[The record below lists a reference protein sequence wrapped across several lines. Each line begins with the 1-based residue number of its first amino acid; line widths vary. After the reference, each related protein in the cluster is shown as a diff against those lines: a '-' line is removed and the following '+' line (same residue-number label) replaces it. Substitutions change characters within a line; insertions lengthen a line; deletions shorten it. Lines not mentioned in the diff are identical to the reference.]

1 MDDYQLLDP
10 TKHASVRIQNQGSL
24 LKLDRGMLAPAFLGE
39 FRSLACE
46 FPIVLTK
53 DGETGQFLCAALL
66 GLSPQHLSCVDAGGE
81 WQDAYLPWSLKRQPF
96 LIANQANQ
104 EGTVTPMLS
113 LDTAH
118 PMVSQD
124 SGEPVFDSSG
134 ALTDVAEAKL
144 AALRS
149 INDFATKTAEFVDRL
164 MSLELLTG
172 LKVQGQTASGQ
183 DIVVDGIYGIDEE
196 ALGQL
201 SESVLG
207 ELHRANQL
215 EPIYLMVASLGRISA
230 FMRQI
235 NHQQTESP

>member
-1 MDDYQLLDP
+1 
-10 TKHASVRIQNQGSL
+10 
-24 LKLDRGMLAPAFLGE
+24 
-39 FRSLACE
+39 
-46 FPIVLTK
+46 
-53 DGETGQFLCAALL
+53 
-66 GLSPQHLSCVDAGGE
+66 
-81 WQDAYLPWSLKRQPF
+81 
-96 LIANQANQ
+96 
-104 EGTVTPMLS
+104 MLS

-124 SGEPVFDSSG
+124 SGELVFDSSG

-149 INDFATKTAEFVDRL
+149 INDFAAKTAEFVDRL
-164 MSLELLTG
+164 ISLELLTG
-172 LKVQGQTASGQ
+172 LKVQGQTASGH